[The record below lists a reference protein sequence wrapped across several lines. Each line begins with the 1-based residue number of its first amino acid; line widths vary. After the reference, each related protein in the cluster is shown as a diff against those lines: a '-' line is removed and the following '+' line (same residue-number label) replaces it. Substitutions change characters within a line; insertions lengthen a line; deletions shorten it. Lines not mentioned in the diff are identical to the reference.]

1 MRHVCTSP
9 DRHPGF
15 AAGRVAAALIP
26 FLFATAAAAQTSSE
40 PTPAS
45 SRRAPAQPPQS
56 LMLAVSL
63 FGGSSETALESG
75 VDPQAVGPYADADAS
90 LTYQHRSGRATVAV
104 SGQSVV
110 RHAREAFTPMRQQG
124 SVAFTAAGARQ
135 QFHAS
140 QSVGY
145 TPYYQFGGMTQ
156 LTLMPLSDAAQ
167 SHGDLAN
174 TDLSTIAATTDV
186 DWNKT
191 LSERVALSAM
201 YNRRSTTFG
210 RSNLDMITQ
219 SAGARLSR
227 RVSRFAALRTGY
239 TYRFADS
246 AFNAVRLRE
255 HDLDLGLD
263 YSRPVTASG
272 RTMVSFGSGSSITPQ
287 DEGLAFRLTGD
298 AALTRLLGRTWN
310 ARIGANRSVQ
320 LLEGFAEP
328 VLANVVNLGLSGTLQ
343 RRVAVSSWA
352 SLSTGTVGLSAATG
366 NGYENWSA
374 GGGLSVMVG
383 RRGTFDAQY
392 FIAGDRF
399 EDGVILPPG
408 LSAERRQRQGL
419 RAGFSWR
426 GFLVGR

>member
-1 MRHVCTSP
+1 VRHVCTVP
-9 DRHPGF
+9 DRQARCAARGF
-15 AAGRVAAALIP
+15 AAALIP
-26 FLFATAAAAQTSSE
+26 FLFATAAAAQTPDAAPS
-40 PTPAS
+40 P
-45 SRRAPAQPPQS
+45 SRRVTAQPPQS

-75 VDPQAVGPYADADAS
+75 VDPQAIGPHADGDAS
-90 LTYQHRSGRATVAV
+90 LTYLRRSGRATFIV
-104 SGQSVV
+104 SGQSVF
-110 RHAREAFTPMRQQG
+110 RHAREEFTPMRQQG
-124 SVAFTAAGARQ
+124 TVAFAAAGARQ
-135 QFHAS
+135 HFQAS
-140 QSVGY
+140 QGVSY

-156 LTLMPLSDAAQ
+156 LALMPLSDAAL

-174 TDLSTIAATTDV
+174 TDLSTIAATTDI
-186 DWNKT
+186 DWSKT
-191 LSERVALSAM
+191 VSERVALSAQ

-210 RSNLDMITQ
+210 QSSLDMVTQ

-227 RVSRFAALRTGY
+227 RISRFAALRTGY

-246 AFNAVRLRE
+246 AFNAARFRD
-255 HDLDLGLD
+255 HDVDLGLD

-272 RTMVSFGSGSSITPQ
+272 RTMVTFGSGSSMTPQ
-287 DEGLAFRLTGD
+287 DDGLAFRLTGD
-298 AALTRLLGRTWN
+298 AALTRLIGRTWN
-310 ARIGANRSVQ
+310 ARLGANRSVQ

-328 VLANVVNLGLSGTLQ
+328 VLANVFNLGLSGTLQ
-343 RRVAVSSWA
+343 RRVSVSSWA
-352 SLSTGTVGLSAATG
+352 SLSTGTVGLSAAEG

-399 EDGVILPPG
+399 EDGVVLPPG